1 MKNRYLLTIIAIIFI
16 LTGCMNKQSPVDQMY
31 DVLETVVTKEKVFE
45 KQQEPLAALEKGE
58 KDIYDKILSLGM
70 KEQDQIVK
78 LADEAISSTA
88 KRQEHMDKETESL
101 KESKT
106 EFLKVK
112 DIKSQLEDADVKKL
126 ADELYETMMQRY
138 NAHDVLYKNY
148 TEAIKNDKKL
158 YEMFKNKDLGF
169 GDLESQVKT
178 LNESYQKVFAANDNF
193 NKLTE
198 QYNEKKLTFYKKSG
212 LKIENE

>member
-1 MKNRYLLTIIAIIFI
+1 
-16 LTGCMNKQSPVDQMY
+16 MNKQSPVDQMY

-212 LKIENE
+212 LKIENEWPFKESADI